1 MIIESSSE
9 KTFKIA
15 RKRPEIQPFK
25 VESQKLRNFC
35 AHPVHGQAGNAQ
47 LNFEG
52 GSISTVDLLVLT
64 G

>member
-25 VESQKLRNFC
+25 VESQKLRNFR
-35 AHPVHGQAGNAQ
+35 AHPVQGGKLKIADKNNPYHAIC
-47 LNFEG
+47 EG
-52 GSISTVDLLVLT
+52 I
-64 G
+64 